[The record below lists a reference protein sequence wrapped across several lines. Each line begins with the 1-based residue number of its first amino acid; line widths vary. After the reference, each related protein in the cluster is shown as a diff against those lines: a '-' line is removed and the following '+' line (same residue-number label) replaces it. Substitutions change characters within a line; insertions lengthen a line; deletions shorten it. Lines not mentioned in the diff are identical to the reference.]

1 MLGRVGRSRAM
12 QEVITRAELVAQ
24 TKSTVL
30 ITGETGTG
38 KEVVALCRCG
48 ATKNRPFC
56 DGAHKA
62 IGFTA
67 CEKATP
73 PVA

>member
-1 MLGRVGRSRAM
+1 MYILVRDSVPVGLA
-12 QEVITRAELVAQ
+12 V
-24 TKSTVL
+24 
-30 ITGETGTG
+30 
-38 KEVVALCRCG
+38 LCRRG